1 MAVTFATPYG
11 GTKALQWLENQTI
24 TNQSETSKVHA
35 RAVTPP
41 SWAHSAT
48 FFLNVTAMGGTSPLL
63 DFKLETVDPIDL
75 TSVAPL
81 GDWDGITQKTGT
93 AALITVEIG
102 PRITADDTGSATAA
116 CRYGVN
122 ATLPPVILY
131 TITTDGTTDDEDY
144 TFTLAVHWSAA

>member
-11 GTKALQWLENQTI
+11 GTAATQWLEAQTI
-24 TNQSETSKVHA
+24 TNQSEDTRVWA
-35 RAVTPP
+35 RAVTVPG
-41 SWAHSAT
+41 WAHSGT
-48 FFLNVTAMGGTSPLL
+48 FFLNVTAMAGDTPLL
-63 DFKLETVDPIDL
+63 DFKLETVDPINL

-81 GDWDGITQKTGT
+81 GDWDGITQKTGS

-102 PRITADDTGSATAA
+102 PRITADDTGSATAS

-131 TITTDGTTDDEDY
+131 TITTDGTTNTEDY
-144 TFTLAVHWSAA
+144 TFTLAVHWSKA